1 MWIGYYY
8 EHSLYSKNIFYY
20 FTKIF
25 YYLCIGYKFTSYKE
39 KPKGRHEVNCCSME
53 SVLIYS

>member
-25 YYLCIGYKFTSYKE
+25 YYLCIYKFTSYEE

-53 SVLIYS
+53 SVLICS